1 MGAIPDNAVS
11 AARPR
16 RGRAAAG
23 LALAAALALA
33 AVLAVREYRR
43 QHRFDPLIAEIAAAH
58 NVDAALIRRVVRR
71 ESRFRPD
78 AVGTA
83 GEIGLMQVTA
93 GAARDWAESHRV
105 EPPDRAAL
113 FDPAL
118 NLRVGAWYLARALR
132 HWGDRDDPV
141 VFALAEYNAGRRNA
155 ARWAAG
161 APTAEAFLAAIT
173 YPSTRRYI
181 LDVTGRS
188 R

>member
-78 AVGTA
+78 AVGT
-83 GEIGLMQVTA
+83 
-93 GAARDWAESHRV
+93 ARDWAESHRV